1 MASYR
6 PAASVDSG
14 PIHVLIVCTGNA
26 CRSPMAEALLARRL
40 ADEGV
45 DATVRSAGTRAWR
58 VGATDHS
65 LSVMVE
71 HGLDISAHRNHQL
84 VAEDVD
90 AADLVLGMTRKHV
103 KMAVAR
109 RPDAV
114 ERTFLVGELVRLGSA
129 LAPRD
134 PVEAVRYWLRR
145 VAALRP
151 AGERLGRAVDE
162 VPDPV
167 GGPIGIYRET
177 AARLDRELTTVAAL
191 LAGRTLC

>member
-1 MASYR
+1 
-6 PAASVDSG
+6 
-14 PIHVLIVCTGNA
+14 
-26 CRSPMAEALLARRL
+26 MAEALLARRL
-40 ADEGV
+40 AAEGV

-84 VAEDVD
+84 AAEDVD

-129 LAPRD
+129 LGPRD
-134 PVEAVRYWLRR
+134 PAEAVRYWLRR

-167 GGPIGIYRET
+167 GGPIGFYRET

>member
-1 MASYR
+1 
-6 PAASVDSG
+6 
-14 PIHVLIVCTGNA
+14 VLVVCTGNA

-65 LSVMVE
+65 VTVMVE
-71 HGLDISAHRNHQL
+71 RGLDISAHRNRQL
-84 VAEDVD
+84 AREDVD
-90 AADLVLGMTRKHV
+90 AADLVLAMTRKHV

-109 RPDAV
+109 RPDAA
-114 ERTFLVGELVRLGSA
+114 ERTFLVGELVRLGTV
-129 LAPRD
+129 LGPRRPAE
-134 PVEAVRYWLRR
+134 PVRHWLGR

-151 AGERLGRAVDE
+151 ADEPLGRAVDE

-167 GGPIGIYRET
+167 GEPIDVYRET
-177 AARLDRELTTVAAL
+177 ATRLDRDLSTVAAL
-191 LAGRTLC
+191 LAGRTL

>member
-1 MASYR
+1 
-6 PAASVDSG
+6 
-14 PIHVLIVCTGNA
+14 
-26 CRSPMAEALLARRL
+26 MAEALLARRL

-58 VGATDHS
+58 VGATHHS
-65 LSVMVE
+65 VTVMVE

-84 VAEDVD
+84 RREDID

-114 ERTFLVGELVRLGSA
+114 DRTFLVGELVRLATA
-129 LAPRD
+129 LGPRD
-134 PVEAVRYWLRR
+134 PAEEVRVWLRR

-151 AGERLGRAVDE
+151 VDQPLGRAVDE
-162 VPDPV
+162 VRDPV
-167 GGPIGIYRET
+167 GEPIAVYRET
-177 AARLDRELTTVAAL
+177 AARLDRDLSTLAAF
-191 LAGRTLC
+191 LAGRRLG